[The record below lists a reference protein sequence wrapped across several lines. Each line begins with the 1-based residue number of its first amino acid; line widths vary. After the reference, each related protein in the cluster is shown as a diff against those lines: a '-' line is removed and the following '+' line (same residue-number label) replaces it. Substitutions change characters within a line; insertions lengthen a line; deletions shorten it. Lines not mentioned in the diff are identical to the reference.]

1 MVPDL
6 DLQLGVIE
14 AALRNTASQAGAGGG
29 LAAEQLHLSLATL
42 DQVRTLLPLQP
53 VVARHELEAALEM
66 ARAAELDEFV
76 AAGEA
81 LLARPGA
88 TAGQMDALRAGLLG
102 AIAALVDVG
111 PLRPGLRAA
120 ILQHSRAALDIAR
133 ACCLPAGFES
143 DPGERERLAGVRAAL
158 IAEAEIRTNT

>member
-14 AALRNTASQAGAGGG
+14 AALRNIASQSGAGGG

-42 DQVRTLLPLQP
+42 HMVRTLLPLQL
-53 VVARHELEAALEM
+53 VSARHELETALEM
-66 ARAAELDEFV
+66 ARAAELPQFV

-81 LLARPGA
+81 LLARSGA
-88 TAGQMDALRAGLLG
+88 TAGQIDALRAGLLA
-102 AIAALVDVG
+102 AIAALVDAE
-111 PLRPGLRAA
+111 PPPGLRAA

-143 DPGERERLAGVRAAL
+143 DPDERKRLAEVRAAL
-158 IAEAEIRTNT
+158 FAEAEIPTNT